1 MERADALGRKRPPSP
16 AALLI
21 IIFAAAFVVVL
32 VASRKRA
39 VEGGRPWHP
48 LLCKVLADDSSGSSV
63 REGREGVYVRFT
75 FDRAADKS
83 EMSKYTPVSR

>member
-39 VEGGRPWHP
+39 VEGDRPWHP
-48 LLCKVLADDSSGSSV
+48 SLQGPCGGLLTVLSQRGA
-63 REGREGVYVRFT
+63 GRRLCPFYVRP
-75 FDRAADKS
+75 R
-83 EMSKYTPVSR
+83 RG